1 MIQPAKMRRSSFTI
15 HLSPYLFNPFRPCL
29 RDGDQLHLLSQI
41 RQLSLNARVDHR
53 RPGRKNK
60 PPQKLTIF
68 HEGQLQLPMNLRF
81 ELGLEAVHHLRIER
95 ISAPQLPAKDAAL
108 RVVQLRIEPKNL
120 VEISDPSLSKKQT
133 DEVRQNRPRLP
144 LKKPGDQPL
153 FFPRRSGSFVK
164 NGPSRER
171 TKRPLHTGRSD
182 HESPP
187 PDSCLSPPTEG
198 PGRTARQSPRFSFIA
213 FDLI

>member
-1 MIQPAKMRRSSFTI
+1 MLNDECFKRQRCGVRLLRYTSRLIYST
-15 HLSPYLFNPFRPCL
+15 PFRPGL

-68 HEGQLQLPMNLRF
+68 HEGQFKLPMNLRF
-81 ELGLEAVHHLRIER
+81 ELGLEAIHHLRIER
-95 ISAPQLPAKDAAL
+95 ISAPQLSAKDAAL

-133 DEVRQNRPRLP
+133 DEVRQNRPGLP

-153 FFPRRSGSFVK
+153 FFFLG
-164 NGPSRER
+164 
-171 TKRPLHTGRSD
+171 
-182 HESPP
+182 
-187 PDSCLSPPTEG
+187 
-198 PGRTARQSPRFSFIA
+198 
-213 FDLI
+213 DLGAL